1 MTETNGINLSEFI
14 DRDKLPAKLKRIN
27 EITGQIA
34 FLKGQLD
41 ACESERKM
49 LQQEIADAIEADPD
63 HRPIFI
69 DGMIARRGVKR
80 GRRSVDAISF
90 SSKPGNEPPVLEL
103 MRRGGIT
110 IPLSALRAGR
120 SAADDA
126 ALDYVMPGGEEAW
139 VEIEAI

>member
-1 MTETNGINLSEFI
+1 MTTSITLNEFI
-14 DRDKLPAKLKRIN
+14 DRDALPAKLERIK

-41 ACESERKM
+41 ACESELKM
-49 LQQEIADAIEADPD
+49 LKQDMADAIEADPE

-69 DGMIARRGVKR
+69 DGMIARRGVKH

-90 SSKPGNEPPVLEL
+90 SSKPSNEPHVLEL

-126 ALDYVMPGGEEAW
+126 ALNYIMPGGEEAW
-139 VEIEAI
+139 VEIEAL